1 MIYVL
6 CVFITLSNIVNL
18 YTYLPLLYILT
29 TYKCQT
35 KYRNVYSY
43 SITRII
49 IKSQNDDRRR
59 TNENGV
65 AKDAKK
71 G

>member
-1 MIYVL
+1 MY
-6 CVFITLSNIVNL
+6 CVFLLHCQTLSI
-18 YTYLPLLYILT
+18 YIHGTLPLLYILT